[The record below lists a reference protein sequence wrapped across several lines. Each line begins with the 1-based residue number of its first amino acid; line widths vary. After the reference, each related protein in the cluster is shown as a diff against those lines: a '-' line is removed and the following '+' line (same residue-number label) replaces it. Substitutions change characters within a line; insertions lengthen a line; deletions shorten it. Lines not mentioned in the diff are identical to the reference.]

1 MRITN
6 GMMIN
11 NSLANINV
19 NKLNVDKL
27 STQQSTGKKIQKPS
41 DDPIIA
47 VRALRFRSQLTELSQ
62 YLTKNI
68 PDAESWMNVTEDAL
82 SGVSEMMQNMQQY
95 FDQAANDTY
104 NVQNRKDIADT
115 LRQYKEQIFQDANAD
130 YAGRRVFAGFK
141 TDTDMT
147 FSTGVK
153 QRYDI
158 TEKITTSSIGAVT
171 KIKDQVSVGATPE
184 TISDEP
190 ALHEVYRIRLSYEK
204 LSYDQ
209 KVTLKDTSTTPPTNY
224 SGIDVVTVAADEN
237 GVYRKVQ
244 ADGTLDTSNAGI
256 VKDIYSPS
264 GNNEA
269 YLLADS
275 GELILSDSAY
285 QTLSTDMGGKTFS
298 VSYTKEN
305 FEKNDLRPEQY
316 FDCVSYAADGTT
328 KENTYTSTAQDIL
341 YTVNFNQKLKV
352 NTEGKNAF
360 THDIV
365 RDLDELLRNVEAAQ
379 LAQTKVDNIKSMMN
393 EQKYSGEADQTKLK
407 SMLEAAEKELVFADD
422 IMQKS
427 FEKGI
432 TKFQNH
438 QKVVDAEVADVG
450 SRTKRLI
457 LNKERLTSQKTV
469 YEELKSSN
477 EDIDLP
483 ETIIR
488 LAAASMVYESSLS
501 ASSKIVTKS
510 LLDYL

>member
-19 NKLNVDKL
+19 NKLNVDKW

-62 YLTKNI
+62 YLDKNI

-82 SGVSEMMQNMQQY
+82 SGVSELMQSMQQY
-95 FDQAANDTY
+95 LDQAANDTY
-104 NVQNRKDIADT
+104 NEKNRKDIAET
-115 LRQYKEQIFQDANAD
+115 LQQYKEQIFQDANAD

-147 FSTGVK
+147 FRTTTN

-158 TEKITTSSIGAVT
+158 TENITLDSIDTVT
-171 KIKDQVSVGATPE
+171 KIKNHVSVDNVKEIELKDNP
-184 TISDEP
+184 DM
-190 ALHEVYRIRLSYEK
+190 HEVYRIRLSYEK
-204 LSYDQ
+204 LSSGTCQITDSQGNAYTGINI
-209 KVTLKDTSTTPPTNY
+209 KRVTADAQGVYK
-224 SGIDVVTVAADEN
+224 DEN
-237 GVYRKVQ
+237 GNVIQ
-244 ADGTLDTSNAGI
+244 
-256 VKDIYSPS
+256 DIYSPT
-264 GNNEA
+264 NNDA
-269 YLLADS
+269 YFLADT
-275 GELILSDSAY
+275 GELILSQNAH
-285 QTLSTDMGGKTFS
+285 QQLSNDMNGENFS
-298 VSYTKEN
+298 VTYTKES

-316 FDCVSYAADGTT
+316 FDCVSYEADGTT
-328 KENTYTSTAQDIL
+328 KKNKYTNAVQDIL

-352 NTEGKNAF
+352 NTEGKHVF
-360 THDIV
+360 THNIV
-365 RDLDELLRNVEAAQ
+365 RDVDELLNNVEAAQ
-379 LAQTKVDNIKSMMN
+379 AAQSKVDAIKNMMK
-393 EQKYSGEADQTKLK
+393 EQKYANDTDQKNLQ
-407 SMLEAAEKELVFADD
+407 SMLEAAEKELALADD

-427 FEKGI
+427 FERGI
-432 TKFQNH
+432 TKFQGH
-438 QKVVDAEVADVG
+438 QKVVDAAVADVG
-450 SRTKRLI
+450 SRTKRLE
-457 LNKERLTSQKTV
+457 LNKERLGSQETV

-488 LAAASMVYESSLS
+488 LAAASMVYDASLS
-501 ASSKIVTKS
+501 ATSKIITKS